1 MEQLAGLPESAR
13 KLALERFQMLRP
25 HLEEKRSLRLVAAE
39 ADIPFRTAQRWVAQ
53 YQRFGLAA
61 LTRRKPMVNGE
72 RRAVSEAI
80 RKAVEGLALQTPPL
94 PIAALYRQAQ
104 QLAEK
109 LGEHP
114 PSYWL
119 VYRIVREL
127 PADLVTLAHKGTK
140 IYSDT
145 FELVHRREAAR
156 SNAIR
161 QADHTPLDILLV
173 QADGEFAKP
182 WLTLVI
188 DDYSRAIAGPR
199 GSPKS
204 GQ

>member
-1 MEQLAGLPESAR
+1 MEQLAGLPEEAR

-39 ADIPFRTAQRWVAQ
+39 ADVPFRTAQRWVAQ

-61 LTRRKPMVNGE
+61 LIRRKPTVNGE

-80 RKAVEGLALQTPPL
+80 RKAIEGLALQVPPL
-94 PIAALYRQAQ
+94 SIATLYRQVQ

-109 LGEHP
+109 LGESP

-127 PADLVTLAHKGTK
+127 PGDLVTLR
-140 IYSDT
+140 
-145 FELVHRREAAR
+145 VC
-156 SNAIR
+156 
-161 QADHTPLDILLV
+161 PL
-173 QADGEFAKP
+173 A
-182 WLTLVI
+182 
-188 DDYSRAIAGPR
+188 
-199 GSPKS
+199 
-204 GQ
+204 